1 MSSQRLQK
9 SLNEHL
15 KEPVLPP
22 HYSHPTRSN
31 GLFRTAGRPKW
42 EKQPILSPFQAYF
55 SHPAITYLSK
65 TKSPSFLLFVILFV
79 CHDEYNT
86 TWNRSKKRLEDRN
99 TLAIGY
105 VIPNIRAYWGLPPV
119 RQYSCRAY
127 QKEKGRKPRGFLP
140 FFIKVGITG
149 LEPAT
154 SRPPDACATNCA
166 KSRFASAKVRTYSDI
181 CKFYSTLFCLLSD
194 LS

>member
-55 SHPAITYLSK
+55 SRPAITYLSK
-65 TKSPSFLLFVILFV
+65 TKSPAFLLFVMLSEY
-79 CHDEYNT
+79 HDNYNT
-86 TWNRSKKRLEDRN
+86 SIIKGEKFHFSYRQILKVTRN
-99 TLAIGY
+99 YKIL
-105 VIPNIRAYWGLPPV
+105 
-119 RQYSCRAY
+119 
-127 QKEKGRKPRGFLP
+127 
-140 FFIKVGITG
+140 
-149 LEPAT
+149 
-154 SRPPDACATNCA
+154 
-166 KSRFASAKVRTYSDI
+166 
-181 CKFYSTLFCLLSD
+181 
-194 LS
+194 